1 MDGWNKIASSLAN
14 INVSG
19 AGSKL
24 SKGFSSSVQATKER
38 LGQIAPEDI
47 TELPQE
53 YKDLETR
60 VDALRAAHISLLKI
74 TKVYESET
82 YDYPVQIQESIS
94 ELSSSIGYNITSF
107 AANNLKGTNLPV
119 PASPTQPPVH
129 PHKTLPHALARAATS
144 AATVVAG
151 PGAAPH
157 ESGDK
162 LGKALALLKTSN
174 PSRQE
179 HARLEVENAEDDL
192 VQKTEVAIT
201 LMKTVLENPEPI
213 KNLNELAKAQ
223 LLFFSSAAEAL
234 SSVQG
239 EIEELSVAAEGEYSL
254 RREVFVL
261 KRSPSGGEFT
271 TEEQVGYGIASVY
284 TPPEK
289 RRKGYAKHMMSLL
302 HWVLGP
308 ASSFPTAFPEVWGQ
322 PPAVPDGFGSGI
334 VSVLYSDIGPTFYK
348 ASGPAPGVDGW
359 TVDPYT
365 VSTWDVKA
373 VLERTKDEV
382 GKDQWT
388 LLNKEQTKEWWNQ
401 DSELILQEVSSKPQ
415 SSTSIAFTFL
425 PRKGVAEF
433 LHRRIE
439 WFVNSMERP
448 PPILWCLALS
458 SRPVRRRT

>member
-19 AGSKL
+19 AGSKFT
-24 SKGFSSSVQATKER
+24 KGFSSSVQATKER

-119 PASPTQPPVH
+119 PTSPTQPPVH

-151 PGAAPH
+151 TGAAPH

-162 LGKALALLKTSN
+162 LGKALALYANGWDRIAAARLDQDDAIATNFLAPWQQTLNTSISLAMKARQAVRVSRLELDSAKQTLKNAN
-174 PSRQE
+174 PSKQE

-213 KNLNELAKAQ
+213 KNLNELVKAQ

-239 EIEELSVAAEGEYSL
+239 EIEELSVAAEGEY
-254 RREVFVL
+254 
-261 KRSPSGGEFT
+261 
-271 TEEQVGYGIASVY
+271 
-284 TPPEK
+284 
-289 RRKGYAKHMMSLL
+289 RK
-302 HWVLGP
+302 
-308 ASSFPTAFPEVWGQ
+308 
-322 PPAVPDGFGSGI
+322 
-334 VSVLYSDIGPTFYK
+334 
-348 ASGPAPGVDGW
+348 
-359 TVDPYT
+359 
-365 VSTWDVKA
+365 
-373 VLERTKDEV
+373 
-382 GKDQWT
+382 
-388 LLNKEQTKEWWNQ
+388 
-401 DSELILQEVSSKPQ
+401 
-415 SSTSIAFTFL
+415 
-425 PRKGVAEF
+425 
-433 LHRRIE
+433 
-439 WFVNSMERP
+439 
-448 PPILWCLALS
+448 
-458 SRPVRRRT
+458 SRDH